1 MTTTLERPRPDAPAD
16 EAVLQVRGLDVYYG
30 ESHILRSVDL
40 SVRPGQMVCLIG
52 RNGVGKT
59 TLLKTVVGLLRQ
71 RSGSVELLGREL
83 SAMAPHQRA
92 RGGIAYVPQ
101 GREIIP
107 QLTVRENLLLG
118 LEALPGGLARNR
130 HVDPLVFE
138 LFPILETFL
147 NRRGGD
153 LSGGQQQQLAIAR
166 ALLGKPRLLL
176 LDEPTEGIQPSVVL
190 DIERAVRRIIE
201 TTGISVLLVEQH
213 LHFVRQADW
222 YYAMQKG
229 GVVASGPTDELS
241 REVVDR
247 FLSV

>member
-1 MTTTLERPRPDAPAD
+1 
-16 EAVLQVRGLDVYYG
+16 
-30 ESHILRSVDL
+30 
-40 SVRPGQMVCLIG
+40 
-52 RNGVGKT
+52 
-59 TLLKTVVGLLRQ
+59 
-71 RSGSVELLGREL
+71 
-83 SAMAPHQRA
+83 
-92 RGGIAYVPQ
+92 VPQ

-118 LEALPGGLARNR
+118 MEALPGGLARNR
-130 HVDPLVFE
+130 HIDPIVFE

-166 ALLGKPRLLL
+166 ALLGKPKLLL

-229 GVVASGPTDELS
+229 GVVASGSTRDLS
-241 REVVDR
+241 KDVVER